1 MEWWTLAA
9 VALGGA
15 AGGMGRMFVSRRAAA
30 AWGVRFPWGTLIVN
44 LLGALVI
51 GLLASRLVAGST
63 AALMLLSGVMGGF
76 TTVSSFSL
84 QTLDLMREGRHAAAA
99 LNVSLTLLAGLAAE
113 GRTSILNLYQ
123 LDRGHTHLE
132 ERLTQLGARL
142 ERL

>member
-1 MEWWTLAA
+1 
-9 VALGGA
+9 
-15 AGGMGRMFVSRRAAA
+15 MFVSRRAAA

-84 QTLDLMREGRHAAAA
+84 QTLDLMREGRYAAAA
-99 LNVSLTLLAGLAAE
+99 LNVSLTLLAGLAAVVP
-113 GRTSILNLYQ
+113 GLA
-123 LDRGHTHLE
+123 
-132 ERLTQLGARL
+132 LGGGL
-142 ERL
+142 

>member
-1 MEWWTLAA
+1 
-9 VALGGA
+9 
-15 AGGMGRMFVSRRAAA
+15 MFVSRRAAA

-99 LNVSLTLLAGLAAE
+99 LNVSLTLLAGLAAVVA
-113 GRTSILNLYQ
+113 GLA
-123 LDRGHTHLE
+123 
-132 ERLTQLGARL
+132 LGGGL
-142 ERL
+142 

>member
-1 MEWWTLAA
+1 
-9 VALGGA
+9 
-15 AGGMGRMFVSRRAAA
+15 MFVSRRSAA

-84 QTLDLMREGRHAAAA
+84 QTLDLMREGRYAAAA
-99 LNVSLTLLAGLAAE
+99 LNVSLTLLAGLAAVVA
-113 GRTSILNLYQ
+113 GLA
-123 LDRGHTHLE
+123 
-132 ERLTQLGARL
+132 LGGGL
-142 ERL
+142 

>member
-1 MEWWTLAA
+1 
-9 VALGGA
+9 
-15 AGGMGRMFVSRRAAA
+15 MFVSRRAAA

-51 GLLASRLVAGST
+51 GLLASRLAAGST

-99 LNVSLTLLAGLAAE
+99 LNVSLTLLAGLAAVVA
-113 GRTSILNLYQ
+113 GLA
-123 LDRGHTHLE
+123 
-132 ERLTQLGARL
+132 LGGGL
-142 ERL
+142 

>member
-1 MEWWTLAA
+1 
-9 VALGGA
+9 
-15 AGGMGRMFVSRRAAA
+15 MFVSRRAAA

-99 LNVSLTLLAGLAAE
+99 LNVSLTLLAGLAAVVA
-113 GRTSILNLYQ
+113 GLA
-123 LDRGHTHLE
+123 
-132 ERLTQLGARL
+132 LGGAL
-142 ERL
+142 

>member
-99 LNVSLTLLAGLAAE
+99 LNVSLTLLAGLAAVVA
-113 GRTSILNLYQ
+113 GLA
-123 LDRGHTHLE
+123 
-132 ERLTQLGARL
+132 LGGGL
-142 ERL
+142 